1 MSWLVILRPTRAD
14 MPFDPAPAEDG
25 IVAEH
30 FAHLL
35 RLHEEGKLVLA
46 GPSPVPHDTIGIAV
60 FDLDDEAEVRAILDV
75 DPAVTN
81 GVMTAEI
88 RPFRISIP

>member
-1 MSWLVILRPTRAD
+1 
-14 MPFDPAPAEDG
+14 MPFDPTPEEDG